1 MGYYST
7 ITLPFGQAYLVEQNG
22 HLTHL
27 LFEKEDLVSL
37 INLDLQERDTELLKN
52 AKLQLEEYFKGKRKM
67 FTIPL
72 SLEGTTFQ
80 KKVWGALLSIPYGE
94 SRSYSDIAHAIG
106 KPTAVRAIGQANK
119 KNTIPI
125 MVPCHRVIGKNRTL
139 TGYAGNEIDKK
150 ALLLDIEK
158 ISYQVN

>member
-7 ITLPFGQAYLVEQNG
+7 ITLPFGQAYLVEQNR

-27 LFEKEDLVSL
+27 LFEKEDLSSL
-37 INLDLQERDTELLKN
+37 INLDLQKRDTELLKN
-52 AKLQLEEYFKGKRKM
+52 AKLQLEEYFKEKRKV

-72 SLEGTTFQ
+72 SLEGTAFQ

-119 KNTIPI
+119 KNAIPI

>member
-7 ITLPFGQAYLVEQNG
+7 INLPFGLAYLVEQNG
-22 HLTHL
+22 HLTHF
-27 LFEKEDLVSL
+27 LFEKENLGSL
-37 INLDLQERDTELLKN
+37 INLDLEERDTELLKN
-52 AKLQLEEYFKGKRKM
+52 AKLQLEEYFKGKRKV

-72 SLEGTTFQ
+72 SLEGTAFQ

-106 KPTAVRAIGQANK
+106 KPRAVRAIGQANK
-119 KNTIPI
+119 RNALPI